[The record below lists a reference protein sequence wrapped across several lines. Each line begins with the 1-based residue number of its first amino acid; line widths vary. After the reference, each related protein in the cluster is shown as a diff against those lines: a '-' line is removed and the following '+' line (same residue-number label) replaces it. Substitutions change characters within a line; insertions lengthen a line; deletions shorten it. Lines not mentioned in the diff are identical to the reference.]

1 MKIKRYIQ
9 FIKESLKEDIEEGKL
24 WNLSE
29 QDIEEYMLE
38 ITDAGY
44 YVSVEFGFSEKV
56 KQGAYK
62 NGEWIE
68 NEKDVFTEKVKSGE
82 EVIPAYWIAIH
93 KSRGRKIK
101 DTDVTSTFQFACSI
115 IAEEANVEISIHDQD
130 GNIGDVD
137 GIEIKG
143 GLFYTDNWNSSEPEL
158 LEASGDYIAIFAKSK
173 ETVTFTK
180 KDLVEYY
187 DWSDAIV
194 EEDGNVYVE
203 IDIEDLSDI
212 MLSRKSSY
220 KDILVKGQEDMYDN
234 YYSSDYQPDIP
245 SMIQYTLDSENNK
258 LLIRAMIKEVGGL
271 ENMINHIGDE
281 CSDEAYENV
290 KGKSEEEVINYL
302 LKERFY
308 ETLKQLCK
316 NSEICQEVRQTIG
329 DWELNAHVDANYQTI
344 LDEFDEIVEKEFT
357 FTKEKREVTKYY
369 TSKDAEGNQ
378 IRREYQELDTFY
390 KIPYNNEW
398 IENEDG
404 EKLKGNSLFD
414 IFKEWCGEQYFNYE
428 MEPYFSDYGDV
439 DSKALNREI
448 KGDLE
453 RYLK

>member
-1 MKIKRYIQ
+1 MIKKYLQ
-9 FIKESLKEDIEEGKL
+9 FISESIKEKIEEKTL
-24 WNLSE
+24 WKLSE
-29 QDIEEYMLE
+29 DDITDYMLE

-44 YVSVEFGFSEKV
+44 SISVEFGFLEKV

-62 NGEWIE
+62 EGNWIE
-68 NEKDVFTEKVKSGE
+68 TEKDVFTDKVKAGD
-82 EVIPAYWIAIH
+82 EVIPAYWISIV
-93 KSRGRKIK
+93 KGDRIK
-101 DTDVTSTFQFACSI
+101 NDDVTSTFQFACSI
-115 IAEEANVEISIHDQD
+115 IAEEANAEISVNDSD
-130 GNIGDVD
+130 GNLGDPD

-158 LEASGDYIAIFAKSK
+158 LETDNIAIFAKSK
-173 ETVTFTK
+173 ETVIFTE

-194 EEDGNVYVE
+194 KEDGHVYVE
-203 IDIEDLSDI
+203 LDIEDMSDI
-212 MLSRKSSY
+212 MLSRNSSY
-220 KDILVKGQEDMYDN
+220 KDILLKGQEDMYDN
-234 YYSSDYQPDIP
+234 YYNNDYQPDIP
-245 SMIQYTLDSENNK
+245 SMIQYTLDNENDK
-258 LLIRAMIKEVGGL
+258 LLIKAMIKEVGGL

-316 NSEICQEVRQTIG
+316 NSEICQEIRQTIG

-357 FTKEKREVTKYY
+357 YTKDKREVTKYY

-378 IRREYQELDTFY
+378 TRREYQELDTFY
-390 KIPYNNEW
+390 TIPYNNDW
-398 IENEDG
+398 IDNEDG
-404 EKLKGNSLFD
+404 EKLKGNSLVD
-414 IFKEWCGEQYFNYE
+414 IFKEWCGEQYFTYE
-428 MEPYFSDYGDV
+428 MSPYFSDYGDV
-439 DSKALNREI
+439 DSKALNQDL
-448 KGDLE
+448 KSDLE
-453 RYLK
+453 RYLKK